1 MKRFYVLILL
11 ALVAV
16 APKLYAQS
24 SEGYSKGYVS
34 YGVVDIDW
42 SELEDVNEGLYP
54 IKDAVSLGFLK
65 SAQVVNTLPLHLE
78 YGANLQYMFGRDE
91 SSLLGVKTTYNAS
104 NVALNVPLHASLNL
118 SLGKVAIIPYAG
130 VNLRLNLWGEQIIET
145 KIGNTLATNEL
156 DLYDTSDKEGAAGDA
171 AWERFQAG
179 LSYGVALRFGAI
191 TLSAGIT
198 SDLMPLV
205 DRGEELTATTELKT
219 LSLGF
224 AF

>member
-1 MKRFYVLILL
+1 MFL

-16 APKLYAQS
+16 VPKLYAQS
-24 SEGYSKGYVS
+24 GEGYSRGYVS
-34 YGVVDIDW
+34 YSTVDIDW
-42 SELEDVNEGLYP
+42 SELKDLNDGLYP

-78 YGANLQYMFGRDE
+78 YGVNLQYMFGNDE
-91 SSLLGVKTTYNAS
+91 SSLLGVKTTYSAS
-104 NVALNVPLHASLNL
+104 NVALNVPLHASFDIA
-118 SLGKVAIIPYAG
+118 LGQIAIIPYAG
-130 VNLRLNLWGEQIIET
+130 INLRLNLLGQQVVET
-145 KIGNTLATNEL
+145 KIGNTVTTSEV
-156 DLYDTSDKEGAAGDA
+156 DLYDTSDKDGAAGEA
-171 AWERFQAG
+171 AWKRFQTG

-205 DRGEELTATTELKT
+205 DRGENLTATTELKT

>member
-1 MKRFYVLILL
+1 MFL

-16 APKLYAQS
+16 TPKLYAQS
-24 SEGYSKGYVS
+24 GEGYSRGYVS
-34 YGVVDIDW
+34 YSTVAIDW
-42 SELEDVNEGLYP
+42 SELKDLNDGLYP

-78 YGANLQYMFGRDE
+78 YGANLQYMFGNDE
-91 SSLLGVKTTYNAS
+91 SSLLGVKTTYSAS
-104 NVALNVPLHASLNL
+104 NVALNVPLHASFDIA
-118 SLGKVAIIPYAG
+118 LGQIAIIPYAG
-130 VNLRLNLWGEQIIET
+130 INLRLNLLGQQVVET
-145 KIGNTLATNEL
+145 KIGNTVTTSEV
-156 DLYDTSDKEGAAGDA
+156 DLYDTSDKDGAAGEA
-171 AWERFQAG
+171 AWKRFQTG

-205 DRGEELTATTELKT
+205 DRAENLTATTELKT

>member
-1 MKRFYVLILL
+1 MFL

-16 APKLYAQS
+16 VPKLYAQS
-24 SEGYSKGYVS
+24 GEGYSRGYVS
-34 YGVVDIDW
+34 YSTVEIDW
-42 SELEDVNEGLYP
+42 SELKDLNDGLYP

-78 YGANLQYMFGRDE
+78 YGVNLQYMFGNDE
-91 SSLLGVKTTYNAS
+91 SSLLSVKTTYSAS
-104 NVALNVPLHASLNL
+104 NVALNVPLHASFDIA
-118 SLGKVAIIPYAG
+118 LGQISIIPYAG
-130 VNLRLNLWGEQIIET
+130 INLRLNLLGQQVVET
-145 KIGNTLATNEL
+145 KIGNTVTTSEV
-156 DLYDTSDKEGAAGDA
+156 DLYDTSDNDGAAGES
-171 AWERFQAG
+171 AWKRFQTG

-205 DRGEELTATTELKT
+205 DRGENLTATTELKT